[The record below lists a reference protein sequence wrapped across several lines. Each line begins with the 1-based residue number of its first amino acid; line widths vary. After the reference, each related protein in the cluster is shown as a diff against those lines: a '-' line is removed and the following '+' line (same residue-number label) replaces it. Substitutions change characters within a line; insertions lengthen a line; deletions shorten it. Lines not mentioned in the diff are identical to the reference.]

1 MSLPDLDTLDKAHL
15 LARAFAGV
23 TEAELEEL
31 AGLAKLNSYPAGHL
45 LCREGSYEDIF
56 YILAAGEAVI
66 TKTISAAE
74 GERMLRQV
82 GAGDY
87 VGEMALI
94 QNAPRSASVRTLT
107 ACTVL
112 EIDKADFEA
121 ILSRSPRLALSIIR
135 TTLNR
140 MRANDQVAIHDL
152 QRTNRILAQLDRNKL
167 EFIEIAAH
175 ELRTPLTIMK
185 GYLNVLRQDEGLT
198 GDSTRLE
205 VLEGLSRGTERLH
218 EIVNTMLDVTR
229 VDTEK
234 PGGVHIAAVP
244 VPLKSV
250 VNDIVR
256 RLQHD
261 AHERRLQ
268 IDIEHAPETLTINA
282 DPTLVQKAIYQV
294 IVNAVKFTPDGG
306 RILIRTLPVTMPNG
320 QPAVEISVRDAGIGL
335 DPEHH
340 ELIFEKFYQVGS
352 VALHSSGKTVF
363 KGGGP
368 GLGLAIVRGVV
379 RAHGG
384 RVWVE
389 SAGHDEL
396 NFAGSTFFLQFP
408 VQPAAPAPR

>member
-1 MSLPDLDTLDKAHL
+1 
-15 LARAFAGV
+15 
-23 TEAELEEL
+23 
-31 AGLAKLNSYPAGHL
+31 
-45 LCREGSYEDIF
+45 
-56 YILAAGEAVI
+56 
-66 TKTISAAE
+66 
-74 GERMLRQV
+74 
-82 GAGDY
+82 
-87 VGEMALI
+87 
-94 QNAPRSASVRTLT
+94 
-107 ACTVL
+107 
-112 EIDKADFEA
+112 
-121 ILSRSPRLALSIIR
+121 
-135 TTLNR
+135 

-175 ELRTPLTIMK
+175 ELRTPLTVMK

-229 VDTEK
+229 IDTEK
-234 PGGVHIAAVP
+234 PGGVRIAAVP

-256 RLQHD
+256 RLQHE
-261 AHERRLQ
+261 AHDRRLQ
-268 IDIEHAPETLTINA
+268 IEIEHAPETLVINA

-294 IVNAVKFTPDGG
+294 VVNAIKYTPDDG

-320 QPAVEISVRDAGIGL
+320 QPAAQISVRDGGIGL

-352 VALHSSGKTVF
+352 VDLHSSGKTVY

-389 SAGHDEL
+389 SAGHDEVG
-396 NFAGSTFFLQFP
+396 FTGSTFFLQFP
-408 VQPAAPAPR
+408 VEPAVR